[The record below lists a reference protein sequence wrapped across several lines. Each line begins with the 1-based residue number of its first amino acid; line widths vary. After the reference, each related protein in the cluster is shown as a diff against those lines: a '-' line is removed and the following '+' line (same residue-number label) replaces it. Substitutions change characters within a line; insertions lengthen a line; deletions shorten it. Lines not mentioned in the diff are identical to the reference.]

1 MRSKIYFIL
10 SFLLICFGLTGLALA
25 QTNILPNGD
34 LETYEPG
41 FWSKVNDGLGG
52 AQCTWADDEAAG
64 TSIRSFKVEKSGAT
78 SDSVGWMSDN
88 NANLYWNDAAG
99 GVLYNFTFQAKT
111 SGVNT
116 SPANNDERIGV
127 WYKFYAGG
135 NLIAERHVPV
145 DQSASSVDW
154 AEYTDG
160 MVVSQEPDEVYAV
173 AVMGKNATG
182 TVWFDNVNCGT
193 SPDWSM
199 GIFNADAETP
209 VGWLQWADGGKIG
222 FAGVVSDTVHS
233 GDYGVLLCEKDTLDD
248 EMVFYSIPYPAT
260 AGKWYKF
267 GVWVKTDSINTDPL
281 AYPTNWMEGELDQYR
296 MGITFIWHTT
306 AANNEWTETGGQKF
320 FYIDQRNSSSDWTY
334 YSVVAQAPAE
344 AGGIA
349 MRARFTQYP
358 TGYAWFDDFSIE
370 EVQAVIVSIENPG
383 TAISTISN
391 SYGLMQNY
399 PNPFNPETI
408 IDYQVPARGQVELV
422 IYNMLG
428 QKIRT
433 LVNENKP
440 AGTYNVLW
448 NGKDD
453 SGNRVA
459 TGIYIYQLRGTNALI
474 TKKMM
479 LIK

>member
-1 MRSKIYFIL
+1 MSSKNYFFL
-10 SFLLICFGLTGLALA
+10 SILLICFGLTGLAPS

-34 LETYEPG
+34 LEMYEPG
-41 FWSKVNDGLGG
+41 FWSKLNDGMGTMTWVDDEG
-52 AQCTWADDEAAG
+52 AQ
-64 TSIRSFKVEKSGAT
+64 SSHHSLKVEKSAAAT
-78 SDSVGWMSDN
+78 DMAGWISEN

-99 GVLYNFTFQAKT
+99 NAAYSLHFYAKT

-116 SPANNDERIGV
+116 SPGSQDGMIGV
-127 WYKFYAGG
+127 WYRFYQGGSLIGEKFVA
-135 NLIAERHVPV
+135 V
-145 DQSASSVDW
+145 DQSTASTDW
-154 AEYTDG
+154 TEYTDALL
-160 MVVSQEPDEVYAV
+160 VASEPDEVYAV
-173 AVMGKNATG
+173 AVMEKNATG
-182 TVWFDNVNCGT
+182 TVWFDNVDCGT
-193 SPDWSM
+193 AEWSM
-199 GIFNADAETP
+199 GVFNADCETP
-209 VGWLQWADGGKIG
+209 VGWLYWSDGTNG
-222 FAGVVSDTVHS
+222 FAGLVSDTVHS
-233 GDYGVLLCEKDTLDD
+233 GDHGVLLYEKDTADD

-260 AGKWYKF
+260 ANKWYKF
-267 GVWVKTDSINTDPL
+267 SVWIKTDSINTDSL
-281 AYPTNWMEGELDQYR
+281 AYPTNVMKDRDNNR

-306 AANNEWTETGGQKF
+306 AEPNVWQETGGDNF
-320 FYIDQRNSSSDWTY
+320 YYIDQRNSSSDWTE
-334 YSVVAQAPAE
+334 YSVVAQAPPE

-349 MRARFTQYP
+349 MRARFTSFP

-383 TAISTISN
+383 TNISTISN
-391 SYGLMQNY
+391 AYGLMQNY

-408 IDYQVPARGQVELV
+408 IEYQVPARGQVELV

-433 LVNENKP
+433 LINENKP
-440 AGTYNVLW
+440 AGTYHVLW